1 MRGSGVCR
9 LRYLIL
15 ILGNQT
21 TNCHYRQSIHNLQS
35 VELQSGI
42 IERWDQLSWLTA
54 VPGDAI
60 VIDRYGWAL
69 EAAKSWRERGIGY
82 YIDRND
88 EVWQYRRVGSSDI
101 EGSRLADF
109 LVLLATERKERAIP
123 SHEVQAIISSLVTQ
137 RRPWRHV
144 MAQLVY
150 QRVLAVDEPE
160 TLSDGRTENLGHLD
174 MMRLP
179 RIEMDSPGRALSKV
193 ELLRSANYDYKLALL
208 LSVQPTD
215 PNAELS
221 KILLG
226 ASILCGMDRLLVDR
240 NGELDE
246 LARAGPLAEY
256 DVEGLAR
263 SATGILSEIASF
275 GTWWL
280 KIGLWHRVGWSS
292 GQMMNLISS
301 GRPQPEKYGEDLPN
315 GKRCEVLFKASY
327 NMMVMVKELDSV
339 LGRLQLSEQSPPD
352 RWPLDTPGIPRPSL
366 ALFYG
371 QLISAFIL
379 DLVECRLVKQDGMDY
394 IRVSKVH
401 GNLGMEPRWGYITS
415 MISNILRG
423 RCVDLI
429 YGITPTT
436 PTQVV
441 EYGGRML
448 HLFDEWIW
456 IPTRFLKDWHQRH
469 HPNEEFLAGLVGVM

>member
-1 MRGSGVCR
+1 
-9 LRYLIL
+9 
-15 ILGNQT
+15 
-21 TNCHYRQSIHNLQS
+21 
-35 VELQSGI
+35 
-42 IERWDQLSWLTA
+42 
-54 VPGDAI
+54 
-60 VIDRYGWAL
+60 
-69 EAAKSWRERGIGY
+69 
-82 YIDRND
+82 
-88 EVWQYRRVGSSDI
+88 
-101 EGSRLADF
+101 
-109 LVLLATERKERAIP
+109 
-123 SHEVQAIISSLVTQ
+123 
-137 RRPWRHV
+137 
-144 MAQLVY
+144 
-150 QRVLAVDEPE
+150 
-160 TLSDGRTENLGHLD
+160 
-174 MMRLP
+174 
-179 RIEMDSPGRALSKV
+179 
-193 ELLRSANYDYKLALL
+193 
-208 LSVQPTD
+208 
-215 PNAELS
+215 
-221 KILLG
+221 
-226 ASILCGMDRLLVDR
+226 
-240 NGELDE
+240 
-246 LARAGPLAEY
+246 
-256 DVEGLAR
+256 
-263 SATGILSEIASF
+263 
-275 GTWWL
+275 
-280 KIGLWHRVGWSS
+280 
-292 GQMMNLISS
+292 MNLISS
-301 GRPQPEKYGEDLPN
+301 GRPQPEKYGEYLPN

-469 HPNEEFLAGLVGVM
+469 HPNEEFLAGLVDVM